1 MNTVF
6 ALIVVTCTYGDDF
19 CQKLTTFYHSEAEC
33 GVAAQRVA
41 KVAEA
46 TKPDGVIVYRCE
58 EATDL
63 PSPVAPAATDTVGK
77 A

>member
-1 MNTVF
+1 MNTIW

-19 CQKLTTFYHSEAEC
+19 CQKLTTYYHSEAEC

-41 KVAEA
+41 KVAEE

-58 EATDL
+58 EATGL
-63 PSPVAPAATDTVGK
+63 PSPAAPAAIDTTGK

>member
-1 MNTVF
+1 MNTIW
-6 ALIVVTCTYGDDF
+6 ALIVVTCAYGHDF
-19 CQKLTTFYHSEAEC
+19 CDKLSTYYHSEAEC

-58 EATDL
+58 EATGL
-63 PSPVAPAATDTVGK
+63 PSPAAPAASGISGK